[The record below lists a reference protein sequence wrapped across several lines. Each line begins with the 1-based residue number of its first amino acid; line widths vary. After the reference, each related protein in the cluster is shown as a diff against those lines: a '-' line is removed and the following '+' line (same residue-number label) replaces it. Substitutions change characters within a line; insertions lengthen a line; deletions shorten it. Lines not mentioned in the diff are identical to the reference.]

1 MKKLR
6 FLLAL
11 WLAITAT
18 GVWAEE
24 NPETVADS
32 IPEQVQMSDGRT
44 VKAMQVPR
52 RASDEDYTYTYK
64 GVKYTY
70 ISENNWNRYFDTN
83 MHKPTSYGWW
93 VTEDGWYVDP
103 NGNYLVAAS
112 IDEES
117 VPENG
122 EVYILNDL
130 VGYFTS
136 HTHLG
141 CVADQG
147 FTGESKVKR
156 VYFQDADA
164 QAFNAS
170 SLFQFFI
177 GHKAFA
183 NAPNLEK
190 IDLMQYTTRGTN
202 HWEPMPVTAVK
213 LAWGTMLDGSPN
225 AMIRVATSTLDDYRN
240 SSVWAKHIDR
250 IISYEPSGYE
260 IKEYGASYKCML
272 ADDGKTYLT
281 NDGAQIETM
290 KQRLRPLN
298 ADYQNFNA
306 MQLMAS
312 ADNGAT
318 VYYTTV
324 EGADADYL
332 KNNNGVA
339 RIYNDVGSYYN
350 YKNIA
355 IRRGAFLKCT
365 DLKAVEFWQTNGRSK
380 NSYSDMK
387 IIIENGAFRGCKNL
401 KEIRMYYRVQ
411 DGDDHWEALGPK
423 DVIPGDNIFGLAT
436 SEEIESA
443 YDNHRQLDF
452 DDPDDVRI
460 VVSPSRYT
468 DFITDPNWA
477 VYAGQIVASEY
488 EPANWDA
495 QTVDGLIYDYASKS
509 LNSLPTDEVV
519 TQELSWWNVP
529 IIAIET
535 ITAIKLAKSLKEV
548 STTIKEGYNLWRYSG
563 ESLKQ
568 GSLTASDA
576 TEYIVGYKTLTNQGL
591 SGMKE
596 LVNKMSTD
604 LKAGIEECLKTK
616 VNDVFRRGLHFG
628 TGHTTLLEK
637 TGCILGSNGNNY
649 FAANLY
655 EILVNNAS
663 LKDAFIR
670 MAKESIKLWHKD
682 SAISLWKPYEAIL
695 RRYYM
700 DCMVNVANAV
710 AESASEN
717 FLGYV
722 NGAFS
727 GFMGLGANVATEQ
740 FQRGLVDNIRANI
753 HQVSSV
759 GTLYFTPDKKLVY
772 HVYIDKPAENK
783 ESYTIYND
791 IGRVYNYRT
800 VAIRKNA
807 FQGNQT
813 VKEINFAENCYPLA
827 DAYVPMQLAI
837 ADSAFAGCT
846 NLQRFN
852 LIYKSRLGGERGLG
866 PENFILCG
874 DSIFAGC
881 DSTKLQIVIDKN
893 RLQDFL
899 DSDTW
904 SKYKRFFVT
913 REVQEEVDYTDFGVN
928 YAYAY
933 DNNTVQK
940 VTKVSGH
947 KIEHLM
953 AVGADNEWLANH
965 QGQLGLFNDI
975 GIFNNYKLDLLKEE
989 AFRGNKNI
997 ENVQFWDLKGWLWGG
1012 DTYYD
1017 LGITLQDS
1025 CFADNPNLKSVDML
1039 YLCTDGINEA
1049 KELTPSQM
1057 VLGNGVFDNC
1067 DALKIKM
1074 TPQQLRWFEADTAWV
1089 KYKDKFAPCLIKPV
1103 DKGVKAALSGLTY
1116 TTKVG
1121 SPEKW
1126 DDVIDLTLLNE
1137 KGFDWLKDKFM
1148 KNEKIKQFPEFK
1160 QFEWTGLDYVGGSWF
1175 VNCRNL
1181 TDIVLPSTVKRIG
1194 GYAFQNC
1201 DLREIEIPAAVEN
1214 IEEYAFSNNEHMKTV
1229 RCLGSTPATLGK
1241 DAFGYTSIE
1250 LVNDVPVS
1258 KIKLPE
1264 DFKIYVPAEAVDAY
1278 KEKWTDYKDYIV
1290 AATDAQ
1296 TFPKSVTTTEV
1307 GQLAEKL
1314 GLETIMD
1321 GNYLM
1326 GLKGAYWN
1334 IDSLTVSGPLNGVDV
1349 GVLRFLAGAD
1359 VNNSDPTYGRMRY
1372 LNMYGARLKQDKVH
1386 PYQCNNFN
1394 DFIDKDDVVDE
1405 YMFYYCDKLETVI
1418 LPKEATYIG
1427 EHAFDHATNLKQL
1440 AIGDKTVGYDDCIT
1454 KNVKGLDEL
1463 VFLTEQK
1470 ALSDAL
1476 GGFDASGRLW
1486 FWAYDSWETNIGNV
1500 FCRLGLAEK
1509 YGNEPTLIKWMH
1521 GIAEPFADNRAWD
1534 AFANKGYFFPSE
1546 FVRMSNI
1553 DGILVGSGVT
1563 TFDELRNFTAIGD
1576 LGAALAGC
1584 DKLRRITLPD
1594 TLRTMGYSAFQGCS
1608 SLDSI
1613 YVYADSVPAIE
1624 SGTFRDLPAS
1634 FKIYVPKTLAKRYRE
1649 AWSEYADHI
1658 VGNDAKTAGDGILVV
1673 TTTEKN
1679 TLAKQLGLRIK
1690 CYGIEPIT
1698 GNKTINELEGNYTH
1712 IRGLKVVGPISGQD
1726 FSVLRYLA
1734 GYSPWTDSPNYL
1746 GHLEYLDLYD
1756 ATIEP
1761 SEWYAAFDKNAVT
1774 NHSSIVKEAN
1784 ELPYYAFLKAYS
1796 LKTLILPKTLKTIH
1810 SRSMLECEYLE
1821 TVVIGD
1827 STTYINWD
1835 AFDDCAAMT
1844 RMYILAEKKPEMTQD
1859 NWLWR
1864 NLCNNYNPTFDAF
1877 YVRPS
1882 LYEEY
1887 VADKAYTGSWFQRT
1901 SNISKGAFN
1910 DDESF
1915 AAFAAHAAATE
1926 DDLTGVTNIDGWFA
1940 GRTGIKNLTPLRYTQ
1955 IDTLKA
1961 AEIQPL
1967 TQLEKIALPLSLVA
1981 IEDDAFSRAKN
1992 LRYADFLMCEDDAF
2006 AENMKNGGLQK
2017 LGITEDALCYM
2028 PKKFGEST
2036 ETNVVYGDTTSVL
2049 NCANYKLIDGRDY
2062 DVPYKFNA
2070 AKVENTRTLAKSAV
2084 PYTICLP
2091 YSMQIPANAK
2101 AYKMSGRS
2109 DNELIF
2115 TQTTETLEALQ
2126 PYLIW
2131 ADQSDASLNAGTAEI
2146 PASGG
2151 MTFGK
2156 QHDAPGF
2163 SMRGTLNGI
2172 SNDEASELGAYTL
2185 QQDGKW
2191 HPVLSD
2197 NDEHRAARILP
2208 YRAYLLQNRG
2218 AGTRSIGMS
2227 LEGTTGIE
2235 QLRTIDSDGTERV
2248 YDLNGRQISAPAKG
2262 INIIN
2267 GKKVINR

>member
-1 MKKLR
+1 MRNLR
-6 FLLAL
+6 LLLTL
-11 WLAITAT
+11 WLALAAIGVSAQTSIT
-18 GVWAEE
+18 
-24 NPETVADS
+24 
-32 IPEQVQMSDGRT
+32 
-44 VKAMQVPR
+44 
-52 RASDEDYTYTYK
+52 RAPSEDYTYTYK

-70 ISENNWNRYFDTN
+70 ISANNWKAYFDQN
-83 MHKPTSYGWW
+83 MHTPTTYGWYEN
-93 VTEDGWYVDP
+93 EDGWYVDSY
-103 NGNYLVAAS
+103 GNYLTAAS
-112 IDEES
+112 IDEQS

-122 EVYILNDL
+122 EVFILNDL
-130 VGYFTS
+130 VGFFTN
-136 HTHLG
+136 HTHLA

-156 VYFQDADA
+156 VYFQDSDA
-164 QAFNAS
+164 EAYNS
-170 SLFQFFI
+170 NSIFQFFI

-190 IDLMQYTTRGTN
+190 VDLMQYCTRGDN

-213 LAWGTMLDGSPN
+213 YAWGTMLDGSPN
-225 AMIRVATSTLDDYRN
+225 AMIRVATSTLDEYRA
-240 SSVWAKHIDR
+240 SDVWAKHRDR

-260 IKEYGASYKCML
+260 ISEYGVRYKCML

-281 NDGAQIETM
+281 NDGTQTDAV

-306 MQLMAS
+306 MQLMAPANS
-312 ADNGAT
+312 GAT
-318 VYYTTV
+318 LYYTTV
-324 EGADADYL
+324 EGADTDYL

-365 DLKAVEFWQTNGRSK
+365 DLKAVEFYQTNGRSE

-387 IIIENGAFRGCKNL
+387 IIIENNAFRGCKNL

-411 DGDDHWEALGPK
+411 DGDDHWEALGPE
-423 DVIPGDNIFGLAT
+423 DVIPGDNIFGIAT
-436 SEEIESA
+436 REEIFEA
-443 YDNHRQLDF
+443 YDNNKILDF
-452 DDPDDVRI
+452 EDPIDVRI
-460 VVSPSRYT
+460 VVSPTRYY
-468 DFITDPNWA
+468 DFINDPNWGR
-477 VYAGQIVASEY
+477 YSHLIVASEY

-495 QTVDGLIYDYASKS
+495 QNVDGLIYDYASKS
-509 LNSLPTDEVV
+509 LNSLPTDEIV
-519 TQELSWWNVP
+519 TQEFSLWNIP
-529 IIAIET
+529 ILALEIYNGLTTLGNIKDGLKTLKDYLKNMYKYREFGAGKEAF
-535 ITAIKLAKSLKEV
+535 TAKEALGNLANANLHAEKSKEMIKMAKNLRVDFEGTVEQYVKKGANEVFTRYKDFGENLPNGPLAKLLPTGASEFPKNTLAILNADPVLKE
-548 STTIKEGYNLWRYSG
+548 T
-563 ESLKQ
+563 
-568 GSLTASDA
+568 
-576 TEYIVGYKTLTNQGL
+576 
-591 SGMKE
+591 
-596 LVNKMSTD
+596 
-604 LKAGIEECLKTK
+604 
-616 VNDVFRRGLHFG
+616 
-628 TGHTTLLEK
+628 
-637 TGCILGSNGNNY
+637 
-649 FAANLY
+649 
-655 EILVNNAS
+655 
-663 LKDAFIR
+663 FIR
-670 MAKESIKLWHKD
+670 MAINNGYYWLGEVP
-682 SAISLWKPYEAIL
+682 AL
-695 RRYYM
+695 RAPLIIALKGFFKQALRETIRGIGM
-700 DCMVNVANAV
+700 IGQANASDV
-710 AESASEN
+710 AFAMMFPMANNAIGS
-717 FLGYV
+717 L
-722 NGAFS
+722 
-727 GFMGLGANVATEQ
+727 MGLGADAAVED
-740 FQRGLVDNIRANI
+740 FQRGLADNIRANI
-753 HQVSSV
+753 HEVNAP
-759 GTLYFTPDKKLVY
+759 GTIYYTPDKKLVY
-772 HVYIDKPAENK
+772 HMYIDKPAENK

-813 VKEINFAENCYPLA
+813 LKEINFAENCYPLA
-827 DAYVPMQLAI
+827 DAYIPMQLAI

-899 DSDTW
+899 DSETW

-913 REVQEEVDYTDFGVN
+913 REVKEKVDYTDFGVN
-928 YAYAY
+928 YAYTY
-933 DNNTVQK
+933 DRNTVQK
-940 VTKVSGH
+940 ITRVTGH

-953 AVGADNEWLANH
+953 AVGADNDWLASH
-965 QGQLGLFNDI
+965 QGQIGLFNDI
-975 GIFNNYKLDLLKEE
+975 GIFNNYKLDAIKKD

-997 ENVQFWDLKGWLWGG
+997 ENVQFWDLKGWLWNG

-1025 CFADNPNLKSVDML
+1025 CFADNPNLRSVDML

-1049 KELTPSQM
+1049 KELTPAQ
-1057 VLGNGVFDNC
+1057 VALGKGVFENC

-1074 TPQQLRWFEADTAWV
+1074 TPQQYRWFEADTAWV
-1089 KYKDKFAPCLIKPV
+1089 KYKDKFAACLMKPV
-1103 DKGVKAALSGLTY
+1103 DKGVKSALTDLTY

-1121 SPEKW
+1121 SPETW
-1126 DDVIDLTLLNE
+1126 SDVIDLSRLQE
-1137 KGFDWLKDKFM
+1137 KGFGWLADKFM

-1175 VNCRNL
+1175 VNCKNL
-1181 TDIVLPSTVKRIG
+1181 TAIELPSTTKRIG

-1229 RCLGSTPATLGK
+1229 RCLSSTPATLGK
-1241 DAFGYTSIE
+1241 DAFGYTFIE
-1250 LVNDVPVS
+1250 MVNYVPVS
-1258 KIKLPE
+1258 KVKLPE
-1264 DFKIYVPAEAVDAY
+1264 GFKIYVPAEAVDAY
-1278 KEKWTDYKDYIV
+1278 KEKWADYKDYIV

-1296 TFPKSVTTTEV
+1296 TFPKEVTTTEV
-1307 GQLAEKL
+1307 GQLAQKL

-1372 LNMYGARLKQDKVH
+1372 LNLYNARLKQDKVH
-1386 PYQCNNFN
+1386 PYQCYRFN

-1427 EHAFDHATNLKQL
+1427 EHVFDHATNLQRL

-1454 KNVKGLDEL
+1454 KNVKGLSEL

-1476 GGFDASGRLW
+1476 GGLEGSGRFW
-1486 FWAYDSWETNIGNV
+1486 FWAYDSWETNIGYV
-1500 FCRLGLAEK
+1500 FCRPGLAQK
-1509 YGNEPTLIKWMH
+1509 YGNEPTLTKWMRN
-1521 GIAEPFADNRAWD
+1521 IAEPFADNLAWN
-1534 AFANKGYFFPSE
+1534 AFVKNGHFFPSE
-1546 FVRMSNI
+1546 FMNMSNI
-1553 DGILVGSGVT
+1553 DGILAGSGVE
-1563 TFDELRNFTAIGD
+1563 TFDELRNFSAISN
-1576 LGAALAGC
+1576 LGSAFAGC

-1594 TLRTMGYSAFQGCS
+1594 TLRTMGYSAFQGCT

-1613 YVYADSVPAIE
+1613 YAYADSVPAIE

-1634 FKIYVPKTLAKRYRE
+1634 FKIFVPKTLAKRYRE
-1649 AWSEYADHI
+1649 AWPEYADHI
-1658 VGNDAKTAGDGILVV
+1658 VGNIAKGTDNGILVV

-1690 CYGIEPIT
+1690 RYGIEALT
-1698 GNKTINELEGNYTH
+1698 GNKTIHELEGNYTH
-1712 IRGLKVVGPISGQD
+1712 IYGLKVVGPISGQD

-1761 SEWYAAFDKNAVT
+1761 SEWYAAYDKNAVT
-1774 NHSSIVKEAN
+1774 NHSSVVKEAN

-1821 TVVIGD
+1821 TVVLGD

-1844 RMYILAEKKPEMTQD
+1844 RMYILAKKKPEMTQD

-1887 VADKAYTGSWFQRT
+1887 VADRAYTGSWFQRT

-1926 DDLTGVTNIDGWFA
+1926 DDLIGVTNIDGWFA
-1940 GRTGIKNLTPLRYTQ
+1940 GRTGIKNLIPLRYTQ
-1955 IDTLKA
+1955 VDTLKA

-1967 TQLEKIALPLSLVA
+1967 TQLEKIALPMSLVT
-1981 IEDDAFSRAKN
+1981 IEDDAFSNAKN
-1992 LRYADFLMCEDDAF
+1992 LRYADFLICQEDQLM
-2006 AENMKNGGLQK
+2006 ENMKNGGLQK

-2028 PKKFGEST
+2028 PQKYGEST
-2036 ETNVVYGDTTSVL
+2036 ATNVVVGDTTGVM

-2070 AKVENTRTLAKSAV
+2070 AKVENTRTLAKSEV

-2091 YSMQIPANAK
+2091 YSMQIPNGAR
-2101 AYKMSGRS
+2101 AYKLSGRS
-2109 DNELIF
+2109 TNELIF
-2115 TQTTETLEALQ
+2115 TQTFETLEAMQ

-2131 ADQSDASLNAGTAEI
+2131 AADGDASLNAGTAEI

-2151 MTFGK
+2151 MTYGK

-2172 SNDEASELGAYTL
+2172 SNAEAAELGAYTL

-2191 HPVLSD
+2191 HPVMADS
-2197 NDEHRAARILP
+2197 EAHRAASIVP
-2208 YRAYLLQNRG
+2208 FRAYLLQNRG
-2218 AGTRSIGMS
+2218 AQTRSIGMS

-2235 QLRTIDSDGTERV
+2235 QLRTIDSDGTERI
-2248 YDLNGRQISAPAKG
+2248 YDLNGRRLSAPTKG
-2262 INIIN
+2262 VNIIN
-2267 GKKVINR
+2267 GKKVITN